1 MVAPALLMTPFAIFF
16 LRQFF
21 LSIPVDVEEAAMID
35 APARPG
41 SSSGWPCR

>member
-1 MVAPALLMTPFAIFF
+1 MTPFAIFF

-35 APARPG
+35 GAGKARIFFRVA
-41 SSSGWPCR
+41 CR